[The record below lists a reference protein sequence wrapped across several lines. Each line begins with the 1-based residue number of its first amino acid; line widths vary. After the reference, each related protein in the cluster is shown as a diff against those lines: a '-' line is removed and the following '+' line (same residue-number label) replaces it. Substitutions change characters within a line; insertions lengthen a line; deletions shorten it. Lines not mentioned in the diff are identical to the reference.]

1 MGVTKT
7 LMASNDT
14 LFNFEDTL
22 GDRDDMFSPR
32 TPSLGDSV
40 HSAFSSGRSDQRTP
54 VNDPQSSTPD
64 TEATTSID
72 TLLTESSDIVKGS
85 FKPME
90 FNAVDIVSVIDLLS
104 PDQPKTFSDETIT
117 TTIEHVSSD
126 ISAATCDVTFTTTN
140 TGEEKTCI
148 SVYNL
153 AKDDERLSEIS
164 EPEWAASTTVS
175 AASNFCDMNTFADV
189 TSLDMQSQAINTTTG
204 TETDFVE
211 QFSNNGTADK
221 KRNETVKEMSIM
233 NNTTIN
239 QNDNHHLSALKLC
252 STENIQKF
260 LCSEIDFSSI
270 PNTNTTS
277 TTISPASSSQ
287 CSRLDSIS
295 NTKENS
301 DPNVPPVVDETN
313 QSTNLEGKLSDT
325 LKYEKDFLCNPPDL
339 IAEFSSGYGTVC
351 V

>member
-32 TPSLGDSV
+32 TPSQGDSV

-64 TEATTSID
+64 TEATTSISA
-72 TLLTESSDIVKGS
+72 LLTESSDIVKGS

-90 FNAVDIVSVIDLLS
+90 FNTVDVVSVVDLLS

-126 ISAATCDVTFTTTN
+126 LSAATCDVTFTTTN

-148 SVYNL
+148 SVYNFG
-153 AKDDERLSEIS
+153 KDDERLSEIS
-164 EPEWAASTTVS
+164 EPDWAGSTTAS

-189 TSLDMQSQAINTTTG
+189 TSLDMQSQAINTASAVLSS
-204 TETDFVE
+204 ETDLIE
-211 QFSNNGTADK
+211 QFSNNTADNE
-221 KRNETVKEMSIM
+221 RNETIKDISVMSS
-233 NNTTIN
+233 NATE
-239 QNDNHHLSALKLC
+239 NHFSTLKLC
-252 STENIQKF
+252 STENVQKF

-287 CSRLDSIS
+287 CSRLDSILS
-295 NTKENS
+295 TKENS
-301 DPNVPPVVDETN
+301 DPNVPPVADGTN

-325 LKYEKDFLCNPPDL
+325 VIYEKDFLCNPPEL

-351 V
+351 E